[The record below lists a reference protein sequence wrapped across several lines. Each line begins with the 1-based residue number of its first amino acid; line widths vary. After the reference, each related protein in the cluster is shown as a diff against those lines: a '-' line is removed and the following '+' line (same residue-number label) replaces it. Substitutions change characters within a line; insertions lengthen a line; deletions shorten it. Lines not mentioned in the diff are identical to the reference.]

1 MDEGRPLDAR
11 QLEIAHS
18 LFAAYGGEIGA
29 SLLLASIPNAYAA
42 AAGAAVLAETGELSS
57 NARRRIGETAQLVV
71 DVLFPE
77 GDRIHE
83 LQASGAFAELPALP
97 IDGRGYGRVRTTR
110 LTHAVIRQVL
120 LAKGWKP
127 EPATQRSRT
136 RTTASADETGSE
148 DAHSPPSR
156 EARPADQP
164 GGPARHARGPSR

>member
-1 MDEGRPLDAR
+1 MTKCDPYWPGRPGTPLDPR

-42 AAGAAVLAETGELSS
+42 AAGAAVLAATGELSS

-71 DVLFPE
+71 DVLFPD

-83 LQASGAFAELPALP
+83 LQAKGASHRSQRSP

-110 LTHAVIRQVL
+110 LTHAVIRR
-120 LAKGWKP
+120 A
-127 EPATQRSRT
+127 
-136 RTTASADETGSE
+136 
-148 DAHSPPSR
+148 
-156 EARPADQP
+156 AR
-164 GGPARHARGPSR
+164 